1 MCIRDRE
8 YANGQTFDLELLAEA
23 AHDHNALLVVDATQS
38 AGAIPI
44 DVQKSPIDVLVSGAY
59 KWLCGP
65 FGAAF
70 MYVAPHLMEKL
81 EPGLVGFR
89 SHENMW
95 DLDGGR
101 IKYPATGRKFEFS
114 TMAFGSAL
122 GLAES
127 INYINDLGVDYI
139 FEHNHRLAQRLIE
152 GLQARG
158 AEITSPLGGED
169 RSAIVM
175 AYFEHND
182 PDEMIIELPVTMQVG
197 SDCGDTGDVNGDGD
211 VNVLDIVQIV
221 AVSYTHLRAHETEAD
236 LVCRLLL
243 EKI

>member
-1 MCIRDRE
+1 MIDQNTAVVSISHVE

-23 AHDHNALLVVDATQS
+23 VHDHNALLVVDATQS

-65 FGAAF
+65 FGSAF
-70 MYVAPHLMEKL
+70 MYIAPHLLDKL

-101 IKYPATGRKFEFS
+101 ITYPATGRKFEFS

-127 INYINDLGVDYI
+127 INYINDLGVDNI

-169 RSAIVM
+169 QSAIVM

-182 PDEMIIELPVTMQVG
+182 PDEMINSLNQDQVFVSCRG
-197 SDCGDTGDVNGDGD
+197 KSIRFSPHIYNTSENIDKALAAIDTC
-211 VNVLDIVQIV
+211 IV
-221 AVSYTHLRAHETEAD
+221 
-236 LVCRLLL
+236 
-243 EKI
+243 KP